1 MKLREMFAAGSTL
14 ALTMF
19 ALGCGSNNS
28 NSSSG
33 SFTQAQALAV
43 TSDLFDAMSNATIAA
58 GLVRDPVV
66 VQAEASSIRTA
77 NLSNAVTPSSST
89 QTALVVTPK
98 SVSPITIPTYTYSCP
113 SGGTIV
119 VSGTFTVTTTGTAAS
134 YVISNVETINSCN
147 DGSVTMNGN
156 PNVSMTNT
164 ESVNGD
170 IYTGTDAITGGVLI
184 GGNNCSIN
192 VNIISTVNSTTNAVS
207 GTISGS
213 VCGVTLNGK
222 LY

>member
-1 MKLREMFAAGSTL
+1 M
-14 ALTMF
+14 
-19 ALGCGSNNS
+19 
-28 NSSSG
+28 
-33 SFTQAQALAV
+33 
-43 TSDLFDAMSNATIAA
+43 
-58 GLVRDPVV
+58 
-66 VQAEASSIRTA
+66 
-77 NLSNAVTPSSST
+77 
-89 QTALVVTPK
+89 
-98 SVSPITIPTYTYSCP
+98 
-113 SGGTIV
+113 IV

-134 YVISNVETINSCN
+134 YVISSVETINSCN

-156 PNVSMTNT
+156 PNVTMTST